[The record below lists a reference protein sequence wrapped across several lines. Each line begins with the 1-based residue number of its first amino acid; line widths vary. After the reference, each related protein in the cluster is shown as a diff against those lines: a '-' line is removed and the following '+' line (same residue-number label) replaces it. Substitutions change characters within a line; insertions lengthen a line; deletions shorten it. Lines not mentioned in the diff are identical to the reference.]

1 MNNLNNLEGWK
12 KAISLKAI
20 NAKLQNYEKNGSV
33 NHFIYDFLVFNKIK
47 KIFGG
52 NLGLI
57 ISGSAP
63 LDKNIL
69 LKLKIFFGCAFAE
82 GFG

>member
-1 MNNLNNLEGWK
+1 MNNLNSLQGWK
-12 KAISLKAI
+12 KTLSIKAI
-20 NAKLQNYEKNGSV
+20 NAKLNNYEKNGSV
-33 NHFIYDFLVFNKIK
+33 THFFYDSLVFNKIK

-57 ISGSAP
+57 ISGSAA

-69 LKLKIFFGCAFAE
+69 LKLKIFFCCAVAE